1 MFFGCGIPAVNWC
14 LCSASPT
21 VLQSRFLP
29 CTRCCRS
36 RVAGCLAPAGK
47 TARIWSAPKGASELA
62 IHRIWDWLRKKSWW
76 PWSKAIYKRL
86 GYVRYLQFRFLKWPL
101 IWLRKWMEDDF
112 RWNLDECFSD
122 LWSKGT
128 RQFSESA
135 CWTMNQNGQWIWRT
149 PVEDASSRWWLL
161 RLPCEF
167 LGIYVGFGQQERCFF
182 LVPEFLVR
190 TADDR
195 TTKDVF
201 FLLHDLHVKCMSF
214 CLLLWILWIALR
226 QCQHQA

>member
-1 MFFGCGIPAVNWC
+1 MFFGSGIPAVNWC
-14 LCSASPT
+14 LCSAPPHSASVAVPALHALLS
-21 VLQSRFLP
+21 V
-29 CTRCCRS
+29 TRCWVPS
-36 RVAGCLAPAGK
+36 AGK
-47 TARIWSAPKGASELA
+47 TARIWSAPTGASELA

-101 IWLRKWMEDDF
+101 IWLRKWMDF
-112 RWNLDECFSD
+112 DEIWMNVFLICDQREHGNFS
-122 LWSKGT
+122 KT
-128 RQFSESA
+128 A
-135 CWTMNQNGQWIWRT
+135 CWIWRT

-161 RLPCEF
+161 RLPCF
-167 LGIYVGFGQQERCFF
+167 LLGIYVGFGQQERC

-201 FLLHDLHVKCMSF
+201 FLCMICMWSACRFVCYSEYSELHCANASTKLS
-214 CLLLWILWIALR
+214 L
-226 QCQHQA
+226 